1 LTLVVV
7 QPDNRVQR
15 TVLQV
20 KGVLDRRTAEA
31 FITCAAD
38 LYDQGCRQLI
48 IDLQATTR
56 IELSGAFALHNI
68 ARLYSGEA
76 MLNPEDGW
84 EVLRRAAVNAP
95 TALGERVKLLAPPP
109 AVALV
114 IGQASACQVLE
125 VYADLASAVAAFQ
138 DDESI
143 LCSV

>member
-1 LTLVVV
+1 
-7 QPDNRVQR
+7 
-15 TVLQV
+15 
-20 KGVLDRRTAEA
+20 
-31 FITCAAD
+31 
-38 LYDQGCRQLI
+38 
-48 IDLQATTR
+48 
-56 IELSGAFALHNI
+56 
-68 ARLYSGEA
+68 